1 MALMLSVF
9 PWQLDNDW
17 LNFWMF
23 QIPDRAYGWSG
34 GVVTNAS
41 TDSCSCFCSKQAFKS
56 FVGLSSIKKKSNII
70 LLQPCRLKKLFFVFF
85 AASCLCMKSLFEI
98 IMLPF
103 FELLR
108 VIRHFNCE
116 IQKQK

>member
-56 FVGLSSIKKKSNII
+56 FVGLSSIKKKNPISYCCSLVDLNN
-70 LLQPCRLKKLFFVFF
+70 CFVFF
-85 AASCLCMKSLFEI
+85 LL
-98 IMLPF
+98 LP
-103 FELLR
+103 
-108 VIRHFNCE
+108 VYV
-116 IQKQK
+116 

>member
-56 FVGLSSIKKKSNII
+56 FVGLSSIKKKNPISYCCSLVDLNNW
-70 LLQPCRLKKLFFVFF
+70 FFFFF
-85 AASCLCMKSLFEI
+85 AASCLCMKYLVTLFDI
-98 IMLPF
+98 FLSYRPSSI
-103 FELLR
+103 
-108 VIRHFNCE
+108 
-116 IQKQK
+116 